1 MTIFAL
7 PDLGEGLQEAE
18 LVSWHVSEGDHVV
31 EDQPLV
37 AVETEKAVVVIP
49 SPQSGRIARLLA
61 KAGDRVKVGAPLVE
75 FEEGTP
81 TDTGTVVGE
90 LTSEGRL
97 ESPAAPA
104 ASPAAP
110 GHAAACRG
118 GTGGSGIGART
129 RRRSFR
135 ADRHR
140 STRCHHAPRR

>member
-37 AVETEKAVVVIP
+37 AVETEKAVVEIP

-81 TDTGTVVGE
+81 ADTGTVVGE

-97 ESPAAPA
+97 ESPAAMPRA
-104 ASPAAP
+104 RLP

-140 STRCHHAPRR
+140 SRWCHHAPRR